1 MSSFKILLLSAGTA
15 FTLVI
20 TSAFVYDLPRL
31 KTSRYPIAEMN
42 VASVEDT
49 KKCCE
54 KPPIEPPSCVFKS
67 LMGEE
72 SNDSAFIFH
81 TPAAA
86 LKSIDQGLGFLAKA
100 QSPDGGWSAQMGEYG
115 VKNYGKSSR
124 VKNDDKTDQSGTGT
138 PSDPASTAMV
148 CMALMRCQNT
158 LEKGQYATQLA
169 KGIEFLLKTTERNRQ
184 TEGNNTTISGT
195 QPQRKLGANIDVVL
209 TAQCF
214 SNLLHYLDKTDP
226 MYAKVKNSL
235 NQCVQK
241 IESNQMADGSF
252 KNSGWAGVLQSS
264 FANNALESAREQGVQ
279 VNDSV
284 LAKSRDYQNS
294 NVDIGSGRVKT
305 DKGAGIIL
313 YSVSS
318 SSRASAQEARKAKEA
333 YEKAQKSGL
342 LKKEDK
348 LDAANLQKAGLKQS
362 DALRYATAYEVNTM
376 AKTTAQRDDI
386 MSGFGNNGGEEFLSY
401 LQTGEGLVIARDTTW
416 KNWYMN
422 ISGKM
427 VKIQNNDGSWNGHHC
442 ITSPVF
448 CTATCLLVLSVNN
461 DIALLQKQGQ

>member
-1 MSSFKILLLSAGTA
+1 MSKLKILRLSAGA
-15 FTLVI
+15 ALALVV
-20 TSAFVYDLPRL
+20 TSAFVLYRPWPIKSRL
-31 KTSRYPIAEMN
+31 FDVEMEVGN
-42 VASVEDT
+42 TLGA
-49 KKCCE
+49 KNCCA
-54 KPPIEPPSCVFKS
+54 KPPAEPPSCVFKS

-86 LKSIDQGLGFLAKA
+86 LKSIGEGLAFLTKV
-100 QSPDGGWSAQMGEYG
+100 QSADGGWSAQMGEFGGKYG
-115 VKNYGKSSR
+115 RMNQSKRYD
-124 VKNDDKTDQSGTGT
+124 NDKGTDVLEAA

-158 LEKGQYATQLA
+158 LQKGPYANQLA
-169 KGIEFLLKTTERNRQ
+169 KGIEFLLKTTEQNRQ

-214 SNLLHYLDKTDP
+214 SNLLHYLDKADP

-235 NQCVQK
+235 GQCVQK
-241 IESNQMADGSF
+241 IESNQMSDGSF

-264 FANNALESAREQGVQ
+264 FANNALESAQAQGVQ
-279 VNDSV
+279 VNDTV
-284 LAKSRDYQNS
+284 LEKSRNYQNS
-294 NVDIGSGRVKT
+294 NLDVSSGRVKT

-318 SSRASAQEARKAKEA
+318 SSRASAQEARKAKDA
-333 YEKAQKSGL
+333 YEKAQQSGI
-342 LKKEDK
+342 LKKEEK
-348 LDAANLQKAGLKQS
+348 LTAANLEKAGLKQS
-362 DALRYATAYEVNTM
+362 DALRYATAYEVN
-376 AKTTAQRDDI
+376 AVSKVTAQRADV

-401 LQTGEGLVIARDTTW
+401 LQTGEGLIIARDTTW
-416 KNWYMN
+416 KNWYVN

-427 VKIQNNDGSWNGHHC
+427 IKIQNEDGSWNGHHC

-461 DIALLQKQGQ
+461 DIAMLHK